1 MNWRQGTLGVM
12 GAGMIAG
19 YSLWWS
25 ASAVSQTPFGADP
38 RQASTQGS
46 TIGRTTMPGN
56 QSPDPME
63 AVMAARTRMER
74 NIDRQKHLENDTQRL
89 LTLANEL
96 NAEITGSGAETMT

>member
-1 MNWRQGTLGVM
+1 
-12 GAGMIAG
+12 
-19 YSLWWS
+19 
-25 ASAVSQTPFGADP
+25 
-38 RQASTQGS
+38 
-46 TIGRTTMPGN
+46 MPGN

-96 NAEITGSGAETMT
+96 NAEITGSGAETMTPEMLRKMDEIEKLARSVKDKMRD